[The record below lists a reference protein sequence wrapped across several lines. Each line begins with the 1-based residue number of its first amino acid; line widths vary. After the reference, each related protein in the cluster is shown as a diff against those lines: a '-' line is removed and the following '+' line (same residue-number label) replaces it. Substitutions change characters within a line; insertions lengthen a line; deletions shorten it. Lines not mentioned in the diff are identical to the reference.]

1 MNNWLECM
9 DVCGFYL
16 FDCKKKEYNKRKNR
30 EGKTEKKKKTQNY
43 PNITHQFVQYF
54 I

>member
-16 FDCKKKEYNKRKNR
+16 FDCKKKVYNKRK
-30 EGKTEKKKKTQNY
+30 KTEEKTKKNTEKTE
-43 PNITHQFVQYF
+43 VSQYYT